1 MVVRY
6 MYKGLL
12 FSLIS
17 AWVICENHAWQET
30 RAPRRCS
37 ELHWARAVIEERC
50 VSAAIAAATAPPCQ
64 QPHIKTQVRIKNQM
78 VCWCTINFIKKFKM
92 EENLLCHCHVTISF
106 TTTTI
111 NFTILHIGLSF

>member
-17 AWVICENHAWQET
+17 AWVICENHTWQET
-30 RAPRRCS
+30 RAPRRSS

-64 QPHIKTQVRIKNQM
+64 QPQIKTQARRIKNQM
-78 VCWCTINFIKKFKM
+78 VLQLVHNQLHKRFKM
-92 EENLLCHCHVTISF
+92 EEKLYVM
-106 TTTTI
+106 
-111 NFTILHIGLSF
+111 